1 MCNKQYD
8 FIKDKY
14 RQLNIYVNGY
24 KKLQNSSHATEQ
36 NLNLFRLAY
45 CSIFYLIENAVINK
59 EIIRTNDN
67 PTKIEGQYSKRRML
81 VSIYEMNKHLFG
93 VNEKTEKKSLWN
105 VTKQTLEIY
114 DAKGCGEIDIEIDS
128 FKKLFVNNKTKDSRG
143 IFEHYSKMPK
153 DFEKEIEELTADV
166 DNVYMPN
173 FLSIIS
179 KIVSIVT
186 KCIKNDTNLG
196 AFIDVSLDVD
206 NEPES
211 NPIEPLENLHQFQ
224 MSICN
229 KQVDYFSSFDSIY
242 TFSDELSKY
251 VKGQPDNKAR
261 LQKDFNELE
270 FICSQIHRDI
280 LYAQLSVSRS
290 DSKVEQLLNV
300 RYIFRHL
307 HEGFKQIYGYTPNTQ
322 DVNSYWSRLIRPYIH
337 GITDERIIE
346 EFNKMDSRL
355 KAYSMTDISD
365 ENKRAVLTHIRI
377 IAKKQDDYIPD
388 LIDWCQSTSL
398 FTELEYLS
406 DFLNIINEM
415 SGFVRKFR
423 NVVMATYK

>member
-1 MCNKQYD
+1 MA
-8 FIKDKY
+8 
-14 RQLNIYVNGY
+14 L
-24 KKLQNSSHATEQ
+24 
-36 NLNLFRLAY
+36 
-45 CSIFYLIENAVINK
+45 
-59 EIIRTNDN
+59 TN
-67 PTKIEGQYSKRRML
+67 
-81 VSIYEMNKHLFG
+81 
-93 VNEKTEKKSLWN
+93 
-105 VTKQTLEIY
+105 
-114 DAKGCGEIDIEIDS
+114 
-128 FKKLFVNNKTKDSRG
+128 
-143 IFEHYSKMPK
+143 
-153 DFEKEIEELTADV
+153 
-166 DNVYMPN
+166 
-173 FLSIIS
+173 
-179 KIVSIVT
+179 
-186 KCIKNDTNLG
+186 
-196 AFIDVSLDVD
+196 
-206 NEPES
+206 
-211 NPIEPLENLHQFQ
+211 
-224 MSICN
+224 
-229 KQVDYFSSFDSIY
+229 
-242 TFSDELSKY
+242 SDELSKH

-261 LQKDFNELE
+261 LQEDFNKLE

-280 LYAQLSVSRS
+280 TYAQLSVSRS

-322 DVNSYWSRLIRPYIH
+322 DVNSYWSRLIRPYIR

-355 KAYSMTDISD
+355 KAYSTTDISD

-377 IAKKQDDYIPD
+377 IANKQDDYIPD